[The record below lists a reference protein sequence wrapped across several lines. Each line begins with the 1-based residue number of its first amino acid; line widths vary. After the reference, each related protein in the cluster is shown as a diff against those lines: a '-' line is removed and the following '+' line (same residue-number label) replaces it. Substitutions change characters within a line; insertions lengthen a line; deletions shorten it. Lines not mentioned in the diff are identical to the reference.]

1 MRNNHKTFDDRY
13 CTTKFARARPPY
25 SVFLL
30 PWVSLSLI
38 INKAAIIQKFSLGY
52 DIIALLTPT

>member
-1 MRNNHKTFDDRY
+1 MIDT
-13 CTTKFARARPPY
+13 ARQNLQGQGHPF